1 MSKKGNIKVKQNK
14 KVFSVK
20 KTCEKIDYF
29 FTIITDT
36 IIWAEKYKVND
47 IINASDLNVCIQN
60 LENIYEELVEIK
72 DVLKSNKKN
81 TVQIISKH
89 KKVFDL
95 KGVKYISG
103 LIKNKPILKPG
114 SKLRLE
120 LNYSMR
126 SKIASIIGYFSIIC
140 LNTSTKCKAYIPT
153 IKLSP
158 PETLN

>member
-1 MSKKGNIKVKQNK
+1 MTNKITDLDNLKGIRI
-14 KVFSVK
+14 SVK
-20 KTCEKIDYF
+20 SSYLNKIIFEKKI
-29 FTIITDT
+29 
-36 IIWAEKYKVND
+36 KYKFK
-47 IINASDLNVCIQN
+47 NVITIY
-60 LENIYEELVEIK
+60 NIGM
-72 DVLKSNKKN
+72 N
-81 TVQIISKH
+81 TVQIISRH

-103 LIKNKPILKPG
+103 LIKGKPILKPG
-114 SKLRLE
+114 AKLKLE

>member
-1 MSKKGNIKVKQNK
+1 MTNKITDLDNLKGIRI
-14 KVFSVK
+14 SVK
-20 KTCEKIDYF
+20 SLYLNKTFFGKKIKYRF
-29 FTIITDT
+29 KNIIT
-36 IIWAEKYKVND
+36 IY
-47 IINASDLNVCIQN
+47 NVG
-60 LENIYEELVEIK
+60 
-72 DVLKSNKKN
+72 KN